1 MVVLIESPVVLE
13 PCPFCGSCAVSFAQR
28 SELALKLKQ
37 VIRERAK
44 EKQITSTG
52 GESPQLLPNSAKAVK
67 TDTRK
72 ELAKI
77 AGVFPDSI
85 WKTEKILSKGTPEQI
100 DRARKGGKGNSVN
113 VVYKENDSI
122 LDDDVAQ
129 EIRLIE
135 IMDEENCDRDTAELL
150 LEDEHCD

>member
-28 SELALKLKQ
+28 SELVLRLKPIIQ
-37 VIRERAK
+37 ERAK
-44 EKQITSTG
+44 EKQTVEGKTLGGTLGQKSDKGAIST
-52 GESPQLLPNSAKAVK
+52 K
-67 TDTRK
+67 K

-77 AGVFPDSI
+77 AGVSSDTI

-113 VVYKENDSI
+113 VVYKESDSI
-122 LDDDVAQ
+122 LDDVAQ